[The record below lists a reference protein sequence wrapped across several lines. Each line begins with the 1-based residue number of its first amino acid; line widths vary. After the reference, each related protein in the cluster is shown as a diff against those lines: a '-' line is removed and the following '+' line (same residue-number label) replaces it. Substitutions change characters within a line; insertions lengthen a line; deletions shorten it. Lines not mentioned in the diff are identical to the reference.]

1 MIEDLAD
8 EGVGV
13 ATAKTRL
20 CGEHD
25 AVSKDAL
32 NLNSSEPMRNA
43 VPNSGSRWKPSCMPT
58 AAATASCPI
67 GCGMLHWPCPTRHL
81 IA

>member
-25 AVSKDAL
+25 AVSEDGGREVL
-32 NLNSSEPMRNA
+32 NIVGENE
-43 VPNSGSRWKPSCMPT
+43 
-58 AAATASCPI
+58 AAPAD
-67 GCGMLHWPCPTRHL
+67 GGERTRRTEER
-81 IA
+81 